1 MLTLNNDLLKTG
13 QKIRK
18 MSFKLSWFCAF
29 FITPSDP
36 SVKLNCLHIKS
47 AFAEKLDR
55 ASTNWFQSCFLQNS
69 RETPIPFILFIH
81 CTKSGIRNC
90 ATMHSTKTNSFV
102 IRFWFM
108 FMLSCFFLHINK
120 ICAAPL
126 SFGQLLLLHLGIIF
140 SCNLGLFWKVVH
152 STRLKAQE

>member
-90 ATMHSTKTNSFV
+90 ATMPCTLQKLTHLSSDFDSCLCWAAFFCTSIKYAPRHWALANSSSY
-102 IRFWFM
+102 I
-108 FMLSCFFLHINK
+108 
-120 ICAAPL
+120 
-126 SFGQLLLLHLGIIF
+126 
-140 SCNLGLFWKVVH
+140 
-152 STRLKAQE
+152 